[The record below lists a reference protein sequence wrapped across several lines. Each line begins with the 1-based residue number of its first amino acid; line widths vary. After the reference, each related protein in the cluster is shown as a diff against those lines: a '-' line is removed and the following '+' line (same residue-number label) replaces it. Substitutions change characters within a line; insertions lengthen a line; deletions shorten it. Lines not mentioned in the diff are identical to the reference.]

1 LICFAVYLGREV
13 IDASI
18 GVPVR
23 FTSTQCISV
32 RTAAQKAGLHVLHIV
47 VGTLLT
53 DRTMKATGQLGTVG
67 QALNV
72 GVSPSK
78 LEISDIWTT
87 GDMIRQRR
95 TVRKHENECDDIQDC
110 ICDFDVP
117 FLENTNETVD
127 SFVDVDLCSVFE
139 AAFESIQC
147 RQSFNLS

>member
-1 LICFAVYLGREV
+1 VEEFAGQEV

-18 GVPVR
+18 GAPVG
-23 FTSTQCISV
+23 FPSTQRISV
-32 RTAAQKAGLHVLHIV
+32 RTAAEKAGLHVLHIV

-53 DRTMKATGQLGTVG
+53 DRTTKATGQLGTVG

-72 GVSPSK
+72 GVSLSK
-78 LEISDIWTT
+78 MEISHIWTI

-95 TVRKHENECDDIQDC
+95 TVGRHENECDDIQDC

-127 SFVDVDLCSVFE
+127 SLVDVDLGSVIE